1 MSVIKKPPAR
11 AAYATLPRYGRTNT
25 TTRWFTRASGR
36 RALGAMCVAR
46 LPHRRTSGR
55 LLRIAAAEDR
65 SWHGWMEAAILLL
78 PMPRAEAELTRR
90 VMGMGLNDLITE
102 KAGRCLGVSE
112 LTASLVQRRPRATRV
127 AAETLISREG
137 AKLADANSSSH
148 TLHCLTSLV
157 RPVAAKD
164 ARVLGC
170 VVVLAPRRLRL
181 LTSRRAEVIAPLV
194 EPRFHGPKPGL
205 NIVLVG
211 AT

>member
-1 MSVIKKPPAR
+1 M
-11 AAYATLPRYGRTNT
+11 PRYGRTNT

-55 LLRIAAAEDR
+55 LLRIAAAENR

-112 LTASLVQRRPRATRV
+112 LTASLVQRRGHGALRARVWSGDSVISAREGGAFITRTSHNVSDQTQLYALLDLTSQTCRRERCPCLGLRGRARAPTPSPSHVPACRSHRAT
-127 AAETLISREG
+127 
-137 AKLADANSSSH
+137 
-148 TLHCLTSLV
+148 C
-157 RPVAAKD
+157 
-164 ARVLGC
+164 
-170 VVVLAPRRLRL
+170 
-181 LTSRRAEVIAPLV
+181 
-194 EPRFHGPKPGL
+194 
-205 NIVLVG
+205 
-211 AT
+211 

>member
-1 MSVIKKPPAR
+1 
-11 AAYATLPRYGRTNT
+11 
-25 TTRWFTRASGR
+25 
-36 RALGAMCVAR
+36 
-46 LPHRRTSGR
+46 
-55 LLRIAAAEDR
+55 
-65 SWHGWMEAAILLL
+65 MEAATLLL

-90 VMGMGLNDLITE
+90 VMGMGLNALITE

-112 LTASLVQRRPRATRV
+112 LTASLVQRRGHGALRACVERRLSYFRERGGHLLLVLATTCRTKHNY
-127 AAETLISREG
+127 TL
-137 AKLADANSSSH
+137 
-148 TLHCLTSLV
+148 CLTSLV

-170 VVVLAPRRLRL
+170 VVVLARRRLRL

-194 EPRFHGPKPGL
+194 EPRFHGPKPGF